1 VGRGGT
7 LALIRAAA
15 QNKALTNPPETLYN
29 RGKAGG
35 VIMASTLEV
44 KERQKH
50 HLKALLTIKKLN
62 EGTVVKGLQDKIE
75 DAVAVMDQE
84 DVAWV
89 EKIVG
94 VKAI

>member
-1 VGRGGT
+1 
-7 LALIRAAA
+7 
-15 QNKALTNPPETLYN
+15 
-29 RGKAGG
+29 
-35 VIMASTLEV
+35 MASTLEV